1 MDCWASLEHQLRY
14 KSSYCLAEE
23 TSNELL
29 KCAELSAEL
38 DSRMGKLRQKVDT
51 TQGAKINAKYKRNG
65 NIFPYYY
72 V

>member
-1 MDCWASLEHQLRY
+1 MDCWVSLEHQLRY

-38 DSRMGKLRQKVDT
+38 DSRMG
-51 TQGAKINAKYKRNG
+51 NAGKK
-65 NIFPYYY
+65 
-72 V
+72 